1 MKKNIILILASIL
14 IIAAALAIFIS
25 LQSDNSEPIN
35 DNQQETDA
43 EITFSAFFPGK
54 AANWNDYE
62 IAKEIMT
69 ILQKNKT
76 TQDII
81 EELNKEYDIP
91 EQELYIDVC
100 DFISKLKIYN
110 LI

>member
-1 MKKNIILILASIL
+1 MSQISQLQLNESDIVFHPSMGNNYQANEVAKKIINL
-14 IIAAALAIFIS
+14 
-25 LQSDNSEPIN
+25 
-35 DNQQETDA
+35 
-43 EITFSAFFPGK
+43 
-54 AANWNDYE
+54 
-62 IAKEIMT
+62 
-69 ILQKNKT
+69 LQKDKT
-76 TQDII
+76 TQEII

>member
-1 MKKNIILILASIL
+1 MSQ
-14 IIAAALAIFIS
+14 IS
-25 LQSDNSEPIN
+25 QLKLNECDIVFHPSMGNSYQVN
-35 DNQQETDA
+35 
-43 EITFSAFFPGK
+43 
-54 AANWNDYE
+54 E

-69 ILQKNKT
+69 LLQKNKT
-76 TQDII
+76 TQEII